1 MVGAGVQSRATGVMY
16 QIKRI
21 TSEYIDT
28 EDRIRL
34 IGQTEDG
41 KTYVLWFT
49 LRLTNRLVVHC
60 LNLLVQFSP
69 EISKSAIDE
78 QSRNDVQ
85 NLVQQSATRQ
95 IVEEPP
101 VEVKSDSS
109 NFLVQEIDVSY
120 TPEGVL
126 MTFRAADNKGFELHI
141 GLQQLRQ
148 WLAMLYVIWQK
159 AEWPIEIWPDW
170 MVENKTEQNLRES
183 PIH

>member
-1 MVGAGVQSRATGVMY
+1 MY
-16 QIKRI
+16 KIKRI

-34 IGQTEDG
+34 IGLTEDG
-41 KTYVLWFT
+41 KTHALWFT

-60 LNLLVQFSP
+60 LNLLDQLSP
-69 EISKSAIDE
+69 EINKSAIDA

-101 VEVKSDSS
+101 VEMERDSFD
-109 NFLVQEIDVSY
+109 FLVQEIDVSY
-120 TPEGVL
+120 TPEAVL
-126 MTFRAADNKGFELHI
+126 MSFRAAEKKGYELQLDLH
-141 GLQQLRQ
+141 QLRQ

-159 AEWPIEIWPDW
+159 AEWPTEIWPDW
-170 MVENKTEQNLRES
+170 MVENKTELNVRES